1 MTRKTRIL
9 VKWVLWLPVLR
20 PEMSSSS
27 LKTSKKFFPRFKS
40 SILTPFWRLRWG
52 LPLGGGV
59 PGKWFGFSRE
69 STLQWRN
76 LPVITMAMLK
86 LVSRRVFWLL
96 WHCRVLWLKY
106 RKRDQNGKLQC
117 TGGHYS
123 NVKSGAEMVQ
133 KPNDVSWGACQ
144 VCNSNAKGKVQEK
157 KDYWCAGPKRPL
169 SGQGTTSTSTFY
181 CRFELLVAENVEW
194 PFSPVR

>member
-1 MTRKTRIL
+1 MQKKNLIIKKFNNVVTRKTRIL
-9 VKWVLWLPVLR
+9 VKVPEWPLLFIA
-20 PEMSSSS
+20 EMSSSS

-59 PGKWFGFSRE
+59 PGKWFGFARE
-69 STLQWRN
+69 SALQWRN
-76 LPVITMAMLK
+76 LAVITIAMLK

-106 RKRDQNGKLQC
+106 RKRVQKGKLQC

-123 NVKSGAEMVQ
+123 NVVNGAERVQ

-144 VCNSNAKGKVQEK
+144 VCNSDAKEKAQEE
-157 KDYWCAGPKRPL
+157 KDY
-169 SGQGTTSTSTFY
+169 
-181 CRFELLVAENVEW
+181 
-194 PFSPVR
+194 